1 MMTKHAKLSA
11 SGAHRWLE
19 CPGSV
24 EAEKS
29 IRNTTSFAADEG
41 SAAHELAEIVLES
54 GGNCHELIG
63 NFLIEMNEFVV
74 TQEMA
79 DYVQQYIDYV
89 TAQGGT
95 QFYEERVDF
104 SEWVTEGFGTSD
116 VIIIKDDTIHV
127 IDLKYGKG
135 LRVDA
140 ENNPQGML
148 YALGAYSDYGYM
160 SDFKTVKISIV
171 QPRLDHIDEWEISV
185 TDLLKWGAWVAEQA
199 ETIAKGGAKRTP
211 GEKACQWC
219 KAKATCP
226 ALKSY
231 TEKIILSQF
240 DELELTNADTL
251 NNSQIRQA
259 LEAKKLIVSWLDSV
273 ENLVKSKLEAGE
285 SFPGFKLVAGRSLR
299 KWSDEQDA
307 EKALI
312 QLLDQEAYE
321 KKLLTPAKAEKA
333 LGKTK
338 AKAILGLIVKPE
350 GAPTLAPES
359 DKRKSISISVDDFD
373 IV

>member
-1 MMTKHAKLSA
+1 MTLHAKLSA

-19 CPGSV
+19 CLGSV
-24 EAEKS
+24 DAERKLP
-29 IRNTTSFAADEG
+29 NTTSFAADEG
-41 SAAHELAEIVLES
+41 SAAHELAEIVLDS
-54 GGNCHELIG
+54 GGNAHEHIG
-63 NFLIEMNEFVV
+63 NFLTEMNEFVV

-79 DYVQQYIDYV
+79 DYVQVYVDYV
-89 TAQGGT
+89 TAQGGE

-104 SEWVTEGFGTSD
+104 SEWVPEGFGTSD
-116 VIIIKDDTIHV
+116 VIIINGDTIHV

-135 LRVDA
+135 LQVFA
-140 ENNPQGML
+140 ENNPQAML

-185 TDLLKWGAWVAEQA
+185 TDLLKWGAWVSEQA
-199 ETIAKGGAKRTP
+199 DIIAQGDAPRSP

-240 DELELTNADTL
+240 DEIELTNADTL
-251 NNSQIRQA
+251 NDEQLKNA
-259 LEAKKLIVSWLDSV
+259 LEGKKLIVSWLDSV

-299 KWSDEQDA
+299 KWADEKDA
-307 EKALI
+307 ELALVDLLEDKAF
-312 QLLDQEAYE
+312 E
-321 KKLLTPAKAEKA
+321 KKLLSPSKAEKV
-333 LGKTK
+333 LGK
-338 AKAILGLIVKPE
+338 AKAKDIQNFIIKPE

-359 DKRKSISISVDDFD
+359 DKRPSVSISVDDFD
-373 IV
+373 